1 MSLFPAFPEYDDTF
15 AIPDGWHDVSWR
27 NNACPS
33 ISKNC
38 GLLDQKLCIVIW
50 CDYKDP
56 TMRDWG
62 IDSKQFA
69 VSIESTDE
77 FGEEHYHQKGWF
89 DSFENA
95 LLFAN
100 ALYSKEVVKAFTKSS
115 VKLNQ
120 Y

>member
-1 MSLFPAFPEYDDTF
+1 MPLFPEFPEYDDNLT
-15 AIPDGWHDVSWR
+15 IPDGWVDVSWH

-33 ISKNC
+33 ISKSC
-38 GLLDQKLCIVIW
+38 GLLDQKLAIVIW

-77 FGEEHYHQKGWF
+77 FGEEHYEPKGWF
-89 DSFENA
+89 DSFDDA
-95 LLFAN
+95 MLYAN
-100 ALYSKEVVKAFTKSS
+100 ALYSKKVVKAFNKSS
-115 VKLNQ
+115 VQ
-120 Y
+120 I